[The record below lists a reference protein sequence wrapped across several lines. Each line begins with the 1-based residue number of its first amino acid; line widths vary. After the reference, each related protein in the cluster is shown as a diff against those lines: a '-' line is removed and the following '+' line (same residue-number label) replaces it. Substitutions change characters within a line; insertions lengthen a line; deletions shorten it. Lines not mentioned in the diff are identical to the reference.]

1 MCKRF
6 TKFVIK
12 HDLMTSDSLIVP
24 IDDEIIQVEPS
35 SENEV
40 QNEKEVTQIEV
51 DQIDVKPDESDA

>member
-1 MCKRF
+1 
-6 TKFVIK
+6 
-12 HDLMTSDSLIVP
+12 MTSDSLIVP